1 MESGKWKAETGKLK
15 DENGK
20 METESGKWKDEN
32 GKMEAESF
40 SGEGGAFGDDES
52 IFGPLSG
59 LSVSGYEIHQG
70 RTHFLD
76 GSEESFLA
84 QIRDYLSGETKYD
97 GAVSGN
103 VLGTYIHGFFDQNE
117 LRDKFIEILAKRK
130 SMNLDDI
137 PEWEES
143 RAKGQGKSQIFNGG
157 EKACPGSSEAISQNS
172 SSPEFSSIQDFK
184 ESQYNLLADTLRKH
198 LDMQKIYEIMGLCK
212 GAKNGND

>member
-1 MESGKWKAETGKLK
+1 MK
-15 DENGK
+15 
-20 METESGKWKDEN
+20 TESL
-32 GKMEAESF
+32 
-40 SGEGGAFGDDES
+40 SGGGGAFGGDES
-52 IFGPLSG
+52 IFVPLSG

-76 GSEESFLA
+76 GTEESFLA
-84 QIRDYLSGETKYD
+84 QIQDYLSGETKYD
-97 GAVSGN
+97 GAVLNN

-130 SMNLDDI
+130 GMKLEDI
-137 PEWEES
+137 PGWEES

-157 EKACPGSSEAISQNS
+157 EKACPGSSGVISQNS
-172 SSPEFSSIQDFK
+172 SSQNFSSIQDFK

-212 GAKNGND
+212 GADNGND